1 MIVADASLMISWLLN
16 ETDVVVAEDVY
27 NLLAE
32 DTLLVPAHWAL
43 EVANALRTNVR
54 RGRLSPA
61 VLEIIQERLGKLVIV
76 PDASVSPADIAAL
89 VVFAVDQRLTTY
101 DACYVQLAARSR
113 APLATLDRDMRAAAA
128 RLNIDV
134 LPS

>member
-1 MIVADASLMISWLLN
+1 LIVADASLMISWLLN

-32 DTLLVPAHWAL
+32 DTLLVPAHWPV